1 MRTGQVVLLVSIW
14 MFSLGVNNRALAQTN
29 ESGSV
34 AESASPQGVRS
45 ATVLTIHG
53 KISAVDPNQGTVT
66 IDVNGRTVPLKIEN
80 PVNLQAAKVGD
91 PVVVRYYEIVSIR
104 KKKAGE
110 DVPSVSVK
118 DGITTARPGGPAG
131 AVASQEAKVLV
142 TVNSVDL
149 ANGTVTIQGPDGGVE
164 TVKARNPKNLRHIKA
179 GDQLVVSISRAT
191 AISLEKDTSN

>member
-1 MRTGQVVLLVSIW
+1 MRTVKLGLLALVFV
-14 MFSLGVNNRALAQTN
+14 FSLAVNYYARAQTN
-29 ESGSV
+29 ESGSTS
-34 AESASPQGVRS
+34 ESASQQGVRA

-53 KISAVDPNQGTVT
+53 KISAVDQNQSLVT
-66 IDVNGRTVPLKIEN
+66 LDVNGRTVPLKVEN

-91 PVVVRYYEIVSIR
+91 PVVVRYYEVVSIR

-142 TVNSVDL
+142 TVNAVDL
-149 ANGTVTIQGPDGGVE
+149 ADGTVTIQGPDGGVE